1 MTTSRM
7 VVLSVAL
14 AVSGCEDPPPP
25 IDPAVHSADVEAWR
39 EWRHADLMQPDG
51 WLSLVGLYWL
61 EPGRNTFGADPGNK
75 IVFPPENALANIG
88 QFVLDN
94 DTVSMT
100 VRSNLGVQ
108 VDGKPVQRYMMSA
121 PSLSESPVA
130 TMGSLQWHVIKR
142 QERFAIRLKDSLSS
156 TRTEF
161 PGVEMFDLNPEW
173 RFVATFDRYD
183 PPKTI
188 KVPNILGTVSDQPS
202 PGAVVFKVGRKKY
215 RLDVT
220 QERDNPNY
228 FIVFADQTN
237 GFETYGGGRFVWVD
251 VEDENGRVVLD
262 FNKSYNPP
270 CVFTYY
276 ATCPLPPRQ
285 NRLPLRIE
293 AGEKDYKAPQM
304 TLKL

>member
-1 MTTSRM
+1 MTPLRL
-7 VVLSVAL
+7 VVLAVAL
-14 AVSGCEDPPPP
+14 TVSGCEDPPPP
-25 IDPAVHSADVEAWR
+25 IDPAAHSADVEVWR

-61 EPGRNTFGADPGNK
+61 EPGRNTFGADPRNK
-75 IVFPPENALANIG
+75 IVFPPENAPASIG
-88 QFVLDN
+88 RFVFDN
-94 DTVSMT
+94 DMVSMT

-108 VDGKPVQRYMMSA
+108 VDGKPALWYMMSA

-130 TMGSLQWHVIKR
+130 TMGSLRWHVIKR
-142 QERFAIRLKDSLSS
+142 QERFAIHLKDSLSS

-161 PGVEMFDLNPEW
+161 PGVEMFDLNPGW
-173 RFVATFDRYD
+173 RFVATFDRND
-183 PPKTI
+183 PPKII
-188 KVPNILGTVSDQPS
+188 KVPNILGTVSDEPS

-228 FIVFADQTN
+228 FIAFGDQTN

-251 VEDENGRVVLD
+251 VEDKDGRVVLD

-270 CVFTYY
+270 CVFTDY

-285 NRLPLRIE
+285 NRLPLRID
-293 AGEKDYKAPQM
+293 AGEKDYK
-304 TLKL
+304 TGKL

>member
-1 MTTSRM
+1 MTTSRV

-25 IDPAVHSADVEAWR
+25 PIDPAAHSADVEAWR
-39 EWRHADLMQPDG
+39 EWRHTELMQPYG
-51 WLSLVGLYWL
+51 WLSLVGLHWL
-61 EPGRNTFGADPGNK
+61 ENGRNTFGTHPGNK
-75 IVFPPENALANIG
+75 IVFAPENAPESIG
-88 QFVLDN
+88 RFVLED
-94 DTVSMT
+94 DMVSMT
-100 VRSNLGVQ
+100 VRSNLGVR
-108 VDGKPVQRYMMSA
+108 VDGKPAQWQMMSA
-121 PSLSESPVA
+121 PSLSKPPVA

-142 QERFAIRLKDSLSS
+142 QERFAIRLKDSLSA

-161 PGVEMFDLNPEW
+161 DGIEMFDLNADW
-173 RFVATFDRYD
+173 RFVATFDRND
-183 PPKTI
+183 PPKTVR
-188 KVPNILGTVSDQPS
+188 VPNILGTVSDQPS

-220 QERDNPNY
+220 QERGNPNY
-228 FIVFADQTN
+228 FIAFGDQTN

-251 VEDENGRVVLD
+251 AEDENGRVVLD

-270 CVFTYY
+270 CVFTDY

-293 AGEKDYKAPQM
+293 AGEKDYKTDEQ
-304 TLKL
+304 

>member
-1 MTTSRM
+1 
-7 VVLSVAL
+7 
-14 AVSGCEDPPPP
+14 
-25 IDPAVHSADVEAWR
+25 
-39 EWRHADLMQPDG
+39 MQPDG

-61 EPGRNTFGADPGNK
+61 EPGRNTFGADPGNR
-75 IVFPPENALANIG
+75 IVFPPENAPASIG

-94 DTVSMT
+94 DMVSMT

-108 VDGKPVQRYMMSA
+108 VDGKPAQRYMMFG

-142 QERFAIRLKDSLSS
+142 QERFAIRLKDSLST
-156 TRTEF
+156 TRTGF
-161 PGVEMFDLNPEW
+161 DGIEMFDLNPDW
-173 RFVATFDRYD
+173 RFVATFDRYN
-183 PPKTI
+183 PPRTI
-188 KVPNILGTVSDQPS
+188 KVPNILGTVSNQPS
-202 PGAVVFKVGRKKY
+202 PGAVVFKVGRKEY

-228 FIVFADQTN
+228 FIAFGDQTN

-270 CVFTYY
+270 CVFTDY

-293 AGEKDYKAPQM
+293 AGEKDYK
-304 TLKL
+304 TGEK

>member
-1 MTTSRM
+1 MTTSRL

-14 AVSGCEDPPPP
+14 AVCGCEDPPPP
-25 IDPAVHSADVEAWR
+25 IDPVAHSADIEAWR

-51 WLSLVGLYWL
+51 WLSLVGLLWL
-61 EPGRNTFGADPGNK
+61 EPGRNTFGADTGNK
-75 IVFPPENALANIG
+75 IVFSPENAPASIG

-94 DTVSMT
+94 DMVSMT

-108 VDGKPVQRYMMSA
+108 VDGKPAQWYMMSA

-130 TMGSLQWHVIKR
+130 TLGSLQWHVIKR

-156 TRTEF
+156 TRIEF
-161 PGVEMFDLNPEW
+161 PGIEMFDLDPEW

-183 PPKTI
+183 PPRTI

-228 FIVFADQTN
+228 FIVFADETN
-237 GFETYGGGRFVWVD
+237 GLETYGGGRFVWVD
-251 VEDENGRVVLD
+251 VEDKDGHVVLD

-270 CVFTYY
+270 CVFTDYS
-276 ATCPLPPRQ
+276 TCPLPPRQ

>member
-1 MTTSRM
+1 MTNSRL
-7 VVLSVAL
+7 VVLAVAL

-25 IDPAVHSADVEAWR
+25 IDPAAHGADVEAWR
-39 EWRHADLMQPDG
+39 EWRYADLMQTDG

-61 EPGRNTFGADPGNK
+61 EPGRNTFGAGPENK
-75 IVFPPENALANIG
+75 IVFPPEHAPASIG

-108 VDGKPVQRYMMSA
+108 VDRAPTPEYMMFA
-121 PSLSESPVA
+121 ASLSKSPVA

-188 KVPNILGTVSDQPS
+188 RVPNILGTVSDQPS
-202 PGAVVFKVGRKKY
+202 PGAVLFKVGRKKY

-228 FIVFADQTN
+228 FIAFGDSTN

-251 VEDENGRVVLD
+251 VEDEDGRVVLD

-270 CVFTYY
+270 CVFTDYS
-276 ATCPLPPRQ
+276 TCPLPPRQ

-293 AGEKDYKAPQM
+293 AGEKDHK
-304 TLKL
+304 TGKL

>member
-1 MTTSRM
+1 
-7 VVLSVAL
+7 
-14 AVSGCEDPPPP
+14 
-25 IDPAVHSADVEAWR
+25 
-39 EWRHADLMQPDG
+39 
-51 WLSLVGLYWL
+51 
-61 EPGRNTFGADPGNK
+61 
-75 IVFPPENALANIG
+75 
-88 QFVLDN
+88 
-94 DTVSMT
+94 
-100 VRSNLGVQ
+100 
-108 VDGKPVQRYMMSA
+108 
-121 PSLSESPVA
+121 
-130 TMGSLQWHVIKR
+130 MGSLQWHVIKR

-156 TRTEF
+156 TRIEF
-161 PGVEMFDLNPEW
+161 PGIEMFDLNPEW

-183 PPKTI
+183 PPRTI

-228 FIVFADQTN
+228 FIAFGDSTN

-270 CVFTYY
+270 CVFTDYS
-276 ATCPLPPRQ
+276 TCPLPPRQ

>member
-1 MTTSRM
+1 MTNSRL
-7 VVLSVAL
+7 VVLAVAL
-14 AVSGCEDPPPP
+14 AVCGCEDPPPP
-25 IDPAVHSADVEAWR
+25 TDPAAHSADVEAWR
-39 EWRHADLMQPDG
+39 EWRYADLMQTDG

-75 IVFPPENALANIG
+75 IVFPPENAPASIG

-108 VDGKPVQRYMMSA
+108 VDGAPALGHMMFAPA

-188 KVPNILGTVSDQPS
+188 RVPNILGTVSDQPS

-228 FIVFADQTN
+228 FIAFGDSTN

-251 VEDENGRVVLD
+251 VEDDDGRVVLD

-270 CVFTYY
+270 CVFTDY

-293 AGEKDYKAPQM
+293 GGEKDFK
-304 TLKL
+304 TEKL